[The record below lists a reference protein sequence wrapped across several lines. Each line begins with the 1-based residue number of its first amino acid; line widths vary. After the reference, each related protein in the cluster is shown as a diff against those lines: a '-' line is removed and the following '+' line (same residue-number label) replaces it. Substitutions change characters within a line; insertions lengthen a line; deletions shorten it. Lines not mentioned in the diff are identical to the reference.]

1 MGIGSD
7 LEKSR
12 TLFPDT
18 RRAIMYTPM
27 DVANKS
33 LEEIGTDLELIAGK
47 YGPCDIV
54 AADIESGTPDT
65 KVVDFI
71 NLCAEISERFN

>member
-1 MGIGSD
+1 
-7 LEKSR
+7 LETAK
-12 TLFPDT
+12 TLFTET

-33 LEEIGTDLELIAGK
+33 NEQLRADMEFIAKK

-54 AADIESGTPDT
+54 AADIEHGTPDE
-65 KVVDFI
+65 KVMELIKICEVISGKFI
-71 NLCAEISERFN
+71 NT

>member
-1 MGIGSD
+1 MDSD
-7 LEKSR
+7 LEIAKL
-12 TLFPDT
+12 LFPET

-33 LEEIGTDLELIAGK
+33 SEEIKKDMEYIAAK

-54 AADIESGTPDT
+54 AADIEYGTPDE
-65 KVVDFI
+65 KVMELI
-71 NLCAEISERFN
+71 KNCRKISERHN